1 MADRYTMD
9 QYTKTRWLVAALKAR
24 HMESMD
30 RDTNIVGAAF
40 GRRVAHQEI
49 GDELA
54 MVIYVVKK
62 VPERFLPLSRL
73 LPRRMYVGGDCV
85 HVDVVETGP
94 IYPHSFT
101 ARERP
106 APSGISVGPPLIG
119 TTIAA
124 GTLGCLVT
132 DLTDGSLC
140 ILSNNHVLANEN
152 LGLPGDAI
160 LQPGSFDGGV
170 DPADRVA
177 TLKRFQTI
185 GSTGN
190 IVDCAIAQV
199 VPGAA
204 PLVVDQMKN
213 NAMPTPNPQH
223 PAIGL
228 LFAGG
233 CNRTFCNPIS
243 NVLSALNIQFLAGA
257 GSTAS
262 VSIGDNVEKV
272 GRTTEYQTSSVMEID
287 ASPTVGYTFGPAKFV
302 NQIATMWMSDPG
314 DSGSIVCKGGEGSH
328 TDHCA
333 CGTTTAT
340 SSLLGHDVTR
350 ERIMAEEVRDK
361 FLRHTKI
368 GRFGMDL
375 FFLNEERFLA
385 RFRRADIKP
394 EDRDL
399 ARHLYKKYI
408 EEARA
413 AFVEADR
420 SERTLTDQHFD
431 DARNALRHAQK
442 YMMPDEV
449 AASEE
454 LFKLAEERGR
464 GKKPREILA
473 MLNDEKLLE
482 QLKQIAGK
490 VKTVR
495 KDEGGPCGE

>member
-1 MADRYTMD
+1 MDDRFLKAR
-9 QYTKTRWLVAALKAR
+9 QLVAALKAR
-24 HMESMD
+24 HMDSMR
-30 RDTNIVGAAF
+30 RDSNIVGAAF
-40 GRRVAHQEI
+40 GRRVAHKEI
-49 GDELA
+49 SDEPA

-62 VPERFLPLSRL
+62 VPQRFIPPSRL

-85 HVDVVETGP
+85 QVDVVETGP
-94 IYPHSFT
+94 IYPHAFT

-106 APSGISVGPPLIG
+106 APSGISIGPPV
-119 TTIAA
+119 IAGVISS

-152 LGLPGDAI
+152 LGVAGDAI

-170 DPADRVA
+170 DPDDRVA
-177 TLKRFQTI
+177 TLKRFQMI
-185 GSTGN
+185 NATGN
-190 IVDCAIAQV
+190 TVDCAIAQV
-199 VPGAA
+199 SASDA

-213 NAMPTPNPQH
+213 NLMPTPNPNH
-223 PAIGL
+223 PAVGL

-233 CNRTFCNPIS
+233 CNRTFCNPIG
-243 NVLSALNIQFLAGA
+243 NVLSALNIEFLAGK

-262 VSIGDNVEKV
+262 VDIGDSVEKV
-272 GRTTEYQTSSVMEID
+272 GRTTEYQTSSVMELD
-287 ASPTVGYTFGPAKFV
+287 ASPTITYNFGDATFES
-302 NQIATMWMSDPG
+302 QIATMWMSDPG

-328 TDHCA
+328 TDHCS

-340 SSLLGHDVTR
+340 SSILGTDVTR

-368 GRFGMDL
+368 GRYGMDL
-375 FFLNEERFLA
+375 FFLNEERLLE
-385 RFRRADIKP
+385 RFRNTEIKQ

-399 ARHLYKKYI
+399 ARHLYHKYI

-420 SERTLTDQHFD
+420 SERTLTEQHFH

-442 YMMPDEV
+442 YMSQEEI

-454 LFKLAEERGR
+454 LFKVAEERGK

-482 QLKQIAGK
+482 QIKQIAGR
-490 VKTVR
+490 VKNVR
-495 KDEGGPCGE
+495 TEEGGPCGQ